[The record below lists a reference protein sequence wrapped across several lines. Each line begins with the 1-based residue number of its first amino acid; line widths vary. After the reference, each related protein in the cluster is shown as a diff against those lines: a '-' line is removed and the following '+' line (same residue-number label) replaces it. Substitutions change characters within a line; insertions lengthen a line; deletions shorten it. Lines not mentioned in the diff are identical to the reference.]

1 MDMSVLDTAIEIKGQ
16 LDTLN
21 LALDLLQGGASIM
34 VGDEGRTKTDF
45 FKPRDVG
52 LDGQLEQLIITRIDF
67 LEDKLKSL

>member
-34 VGDEGRTKTDF
+34 VGDEGHTKTGF

-52 LDGQLEQLIITRIDF
+52 LDGQLEQIIIARIDF

>member
-34 VGDEGRTKTDF
+34 VGDECHNKTSL

-52 LDGQLEQLIITRIDF
+52 IDVQLEQLLIARIEF

>member
-1 MDMSVLDTAIEIKGQ
+1 MDMSVLDAAIEIKGQ

-34 VGDEGRTKTDF
+34 VGDECHAKTSF
-45 FKPRDVG
+45 FKPRDEG
-52 LDGQLEQLIITRIDF
+52 LDGQLEQLIIDRIDF